1 MFDDRIV
8 HQYIVSNE
16 NDDDLV
22 RKLWHSGEDCE
33 IAHKY
38 YYSRP
43 KKQTPEEFAVW
54 SVENLRINVPMEV
67 LAHCDRITV
76 VGDGRNGQ
84 DLTDAERWFIG
95 YAQAEWL
102 QPEVYLCDG
111 VNLIKRDEEDFR
123 SDPDIAEA
131 IAKDKA
137 ERVAYTATL
146 TEIGLDI
153 EVSAPALWSRSTSY
167 INYSDIDLPFSLI
180 RRIERWAEAYWL
192 FYDISPRVITVEE
205 FEERHEKEA
214 QALCEELHKA
224 LPHVRVFGLPDSDD
238 GI

>member
-16 NDDDLV
+16 NDDEFV
-22 RKLWHSGEDCE
+22 RQLWPRGEVCE
-33 IAHKY
+33 IAHKH

-67 LAHCDRITV
+67 LAHSDKVTV
-76 VGDGRNGQ
+76 VGDARNGQ
-84 DLTDAERWFIG
+84 DLTDVERWFIG
-95 YAQAEWL
+95 YAQAEGL
-102 QPEVYLCDG
+102 QPDVYLCDG

-123 SDPDIAEA
+123 SAPDIAEA

-137 ERVAYTATL
+137 ERAAYTATL
-146 TEIGLDI
+146 REIGLDI
-153 EVSAPALWSRSTSY
+153 EVSAPALWSRQEGY
-167 INYSDIDLPFSLI
+167 INYSDIDLPFPLI

-192 FYDISPRVITVEE
+192 FCDMSPRVITVEE
-205 FEERHEKEA
+205 FEERHQKES
-214 QALCEELHKA
+214 QAICEELRRA
-224 LPHVRVFGLPDSDD
+224 LPYAKIIGQR
-238 GI
+238 